1 MVELRD
7 AAHLWGKS
15 VWQTEEMLK
24 KSLQDPL
31 TRVSSIGKAGE
42 NGVLYASVVNDLHRA
57 AGRSGVGTVMGSK
70 NLKAIAVRG
79 TKGVGN
85 IRDPKAF
92 MKAVTEKKKILAEN
106 GVTGQGL
113 PTYGTQVLM
122 NVINEVG
129 ALPTRNHKDVQF
141 EGAKDISA
149 EAMATPR
156 KTDGKKHLVT
166 NQACFGCTIACGRIS
181 KMDESHFTVA
191 NKPQYWGASGGLEYE
206 AAWALGAANGVN
218 DLEALQYAN
227 LLCNEEGI
235 DPISFGVTI
244 GAVMELYEM
253 GVLTKEQ
260 LGIEAPFGSAQALAF
275 LTEQTIN
282 GVGFG
287 KEIGQGSKRL
297 TAKYGH
303 PELSMSVKG
312 QEFPAYD
319 GRGIQG
325 MGLAYATSNRGA
337 CHLRGYTVA
346 SEVLGIPVKTDP
358 LEHEGKPELVKAF
371 QDATAAF
378 DSSGLCIFTTFAWGL
393 ADLAPQMAAAC
404 GEQYTT
410 EELEK
415 IGERIWNME
424 REFNNRAGFTEK
436 DDSLPK
442 RLLTEA
448 AKSGP
453 AKGKVSMLPADAA
466 QVLRSPWLGPARPSD
481 GRDQGTPGAVTSP
494 CPLQRRLV
502 RAAFRFSG
510 DSTMHHVILG
520 AGPAGVIAAETIRK
534 HAPNDTIT
542 LVGDEKEP
550 PYSRMAIPYLLIG
563 NVGERGTYLRKSLTH
578 FDDLKIRMVH
588 AQAQQRRRGGPQ
600 REARQ
605 RRHAEVRPPA
615 DRHRLAPGQPADSR
629 HGPAGHPSLLDHGR
643 RARHLP
649 SWRPRAPGCCRWAPV
664 SSAASSWR
672 RWRRAASSSAWSR
685 WATAWCRA

>member
-1 MVELRD
+1 MSWAGKILRVDLTNGVVKSEPLNMDWAQSYLGSRGLGSKYLVEEVDPKVDPLSPENKIIWATGPLTGTMASTGGRYTVITKGPLTGAIACSNSGGYWGAEFKMAGWDMVIFEGKSPKPVYLFINDDTVELRD

-31 TRVSSIGKAGE
+31 VRVSSIGKAGE
-42 NGVLYASVVNDLHRA
+42 NAVLYASVVNDLHRA
-57 AGRSGVGTVMGSK
+57 AGRSGVGAVMGSK

-92 MKAVTEKKKILAEN
+92 MKAIAEKKKILAEN

-113 PTYGTQVLM
+113 PAYGTQVLM

-129 ALPTRNHKDVQF
+129 ALPTRNHRDVQF

-181 KMDESHFTVA
+181 KMDETHFTVA

-227 LLCNEEGI
+227 MLCNEEGI
-235 DPISFGVTI
+235 DPISFGATV

-260 LGIEAPFGSAQALAF
+260 IGIEAPFGSAQALAF
-275 LTEQTIN
+275 LAEETVN
-282 GVGFG
+282 GRGFG
-287 KEIGQGSKRL
+287 VDVGQGSKRL

-303 PELSMSVKG
+303 PDLSMSVKG

-325 MGLAYATSNRGA
+325 IGLAYATSNRGA
-337 CHLRGYTVA
+337 CHLRGYTIA

-378 DSSGLCIFTTFAWGL
+378 DSSGLCVFTTFAWGL
-393 ADLAPQMAAAC
+393 ADLAPQVSAAC

-424 REFNNRAGFTEK
+424 RDFNNRAGFTNK

-448 AKSGP
+448 AKTGP
-453 AKGKVSMLPADAA
+453 AKGKVNMLSTMLP
-466 QVLRSPWLGPARPSD
+466 
-481 GRDQGTPGAVTSP
+481 
-494 CPLQRRLV
+494 
-502 RAAFRFSG
+502 
-510 DSTMHHVILG
+510 
-520 AGPAGVIAAETIRK
+520 K
-534 HAPNDTIT
+534 
-542 LVGDEKEP
+542 
-550 PYSRMAIPYLLIG
+550 YY
-563 NVGERGTYLRKSLTH
+563 
-578 FDDLKIRMVH
+578 
-588 AQAQQRRRGGPQ
+588 
-600 REARQ
+600 
-605 RRHAEVRPPA
+605 EVRGWDPEGRPTDA
-615 DRHRLAPGQPADSR
+615 TKARLG
-629 HGPAGHPSLLDHGR
+629 L
-643 RARHLP
+643 
-649 SWRPRAPGCCRWAPV
+649 
-664 SSAASSWR
+664 
-672 RWRRAASSSAWSR
+672 
-685 WATAWCRA
+685 